1 MYIYTLYMYLHVLIP
16 PPRHTSPCFNGKSE
30 AEAEAEA
37 EARAEADRRKT
48 AEVFFLFLSLSL
60 SSECVYTKVLGVRQK
75 ETRVTTDAAYVRE
88 YDDVTYAHDDVT

>member
-1 MYIYTLYMYLHVLIP
+1 MYLHVLKPHPP
-16 PPRHTSPCFNGKSE
+16 PPRHTSPCFNGK

-60 SSECVYTKVLGVRQK
+60 SSECVYTKVLGVR
-75 ETRVTTDAAYVRE
+75 
-88 YDDVTYAHDDVT
+88 